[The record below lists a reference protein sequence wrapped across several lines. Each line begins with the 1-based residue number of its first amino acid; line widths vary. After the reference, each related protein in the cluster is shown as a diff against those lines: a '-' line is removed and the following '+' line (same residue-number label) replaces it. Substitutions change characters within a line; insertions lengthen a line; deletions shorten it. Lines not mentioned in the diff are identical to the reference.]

1 MKKCKIINY
10 IELMRGMK
18 VFVKNNVYEE
28 LNKKLDD
35 LNYAM
40 TKSKF
45 LDLVE
50 LLGNRKE
57 LFFRNI
63 WTGIV
68 KGIGIGI
75 GVTIITA
82 IIVIILQ
89 KIVTWNI
96 PVIGEYIADIVDIV
110 ENSRQQVT
118 SYNLQLKQK
127 SQMMYIFYFAKQKIN
142 HEL

>member
-1 MKKCKIINY
+1 MKKRVIDEIN
-10 IELMRGMK
+10 R
-18 VFVKNNVYEE
+18 
-28 LNKKLDD
+28 KLDD

-57 LFFRNI
+57 LFWRNI
-63 WTGIV
+63 WSGIV

-82 IIVIILQ
+82 VIVIVLQ
-89 KIVTWNI
+89 KLVTWNI

-110 ENSRQQVT
+110 QNSRWD
-118 SYNLQLKQK
+118 L
-127 SQMMYIFYFAKQKIN
+127 
-142 HEL
+142 

>member
-1 MKKCKIINY
+1 MWIRMKRK
-10 IELMRGMK
+10 
-18 VFVKNNVYEE
+18 VYEE
-28 LNKKLDD
+28 LNKKLED
-35 LNYAM
+35 LNHAL

-63 WTGIV
+63 WTGMV

-82 IIVIILQ
+82 IILIVLQ

-110 ENSRQQVT
+110 QNSR
-118 SYNLQLKQK
+118 
-127 SQMMYIFYFAKQKIN
+127 
-142 HEL
+142 

>member
-1 MKKCKIINY
+1 MKKCKIINC

-18 VFVKNNVYEE
+18 VFVKNNIYNE

-63 WTGIV
+63 WAGIV

-110 ENSRQQVT
+110 ENSR
-118 SYNLQLKQK
+118 
-127 SQMMYIFYFAKQKIN
+127 
-142 HEL
+142 

>member
-1 MKKCKIINY
+1 MNRKIYN
-10 IELMRGMK
+10 
-18 VFVKNNVYEE
+18 E
-28 LNKKLDD
+28 LNKKLDN

-57 LFFRNI
+57 LFWRNI
-63 WTGIV
+63 WSGIV

-82 IIVIILQ
+82 IILVVLQ
-89 KIVTWNI
+89 RIVT
-96 PVIGEYIADIVDIV
+96 
-110 ENSRQQVT
+110 
-118 SYNLQLKQK
+118 
-127 SQMMYIFYFAKQKIN
+127 
-142 HEL
+142 

>member
-1 MKKCKIINY
+1 MK
-10 IELMRGMK
+10 L
-18 VFVKNNVYEE
+18 FVKNNIYEE
-28 LNKKLDD
+28 INKKLDN

-63 WTGIV
+63 WSGII

-110 ENSRQQVT
+110 ENSR
-118 SYNLQLKQK
+118 
-127 SQMMYIFYFAKQKIN
+127 
-142 HEL
+142 

>member
-1 MKKCKIINY
+1 MKRQII
-10 IELMRGMK
+10 
-18 VFVKNNVYEE
+18 EE
-28 LNKKLDD
+28 INKKLDD

-57 LFFRNI
+57 LFWRNI
-63 WTGIV
+63 WSGIV
-68 KGIGIGI
+68 KGVGIGI
-75 GVTIITA
+75 GVTIVTA

-110 ENSRQQVT
+110 QNS
-118 SYNLQLKQK
+118 K
-127 SQMMYIFYFAKQKIN
+127 
-142 HEL
+142 